1 MLLLQVEKGH
11 AVTSVARVIV
21 SSLTTVFSH
30 SKLVMRATKKKC
42 QDHCRSHVC
51 VRRKSDGSVVNY
63 TFAPNKPV
71 GSRVESSRNRG
82 TVMHR
87 WADML
92 PVDS

>member
-1 MLLLQVEKGH
+1 MPLLQVEKGH

-30 SKLVMRATKKKC
+30 SKLVMRSTKERC

-51 VRRKSDGSVVNY
+51 VRTVTDGPVVNY
-63 TFAPNKPV
+63 AFAPNKPV
-71 GSRVESSRNRG
+71 GSRVDSSRGRG